1 MICRWLQ
8 VQLQYVKMATSDKTV
23 FHLVDIQA
31 LGKSVNTSVI
41 VPSPNVIT
49 SMDVEIWQV
58 YGLVKNENSITLKTI
73 KRIQFPWIYFIHA
86 FLFKTLIFYN
96 RIWFKFIFCKD
107 QTYFPLAFKNN
118 IYSTFFSWI
127 AMSCGLIIF
136 MIFPS
141 RKW

>member
-1 MICRWLQ
+1 MQMTSSSASICEDGYFGQDCISPCRYPSFGEKC
-8 VQLQYVKMATSDKTV
+8 QYECNC
-23 FHLVDIQA
+23 A
-31 LGKSVNTSVI
+31 LSKCNHINGCGNMTG
-41 VPSPNVIT
+41 
-49 SMDVEIWQV
+49 IWISQ
-58 YGLVKNENSITLKTI
+58 NENSITLKTI
-73 KRIQFPWIYFIHA
+73 KRIQFPWIFFIHA